1 MGVKLDQNIPRVLQ
15 RHRCAC
21 LGMSNSTHTA
31 GEQVSEL
38 ITKKEVA
45 KKLRVTTRTIDNLT
59 NQGVITRIKLGS
71 SSRYNWQQVLQSLES
86 QSK

>member
-1 MGVKLDQNIPRVLQ
+1 MLNNTPI
-15 RHRCAC
+15 
-21 LGMSNSTHTA
+21 A
-31 GEQVSEL
+31 GEKVTEL
-38 ITKKEVA
+38 HTKKEVA

-71 SSRYNWQQVLQSLES
+71 SSRYNWAQILQALES